1 MKEREIRTAKKFGI
15 LDKCQELEQELL
27 QIGRIKKIEFDLNG
41 FYSDIYQ
48 VIILARYD
56 IPITLENYFETR
68 KEVVKNIIKVAGNYG
83 LTRTEDSIEDYG
95 TTFYFVFRCSKEW
108 KIKKTKKKEGTQ
120 NGNFKDDKNKHG
132 SDSDSGKGRT

>member
-1 MKEREIRTAKKFGI
+1 MKERELRTAKKFGI
-15 LDKCQELEQELL
+15 LDKCKSLEKDLL
-27 QIGRIKKIEFDLNG
+27 QIDRVEAIEFDLNG

-83 LTRTEDSIEDYG
+83 LTRTEDSIADYG

-108 KIKKTKKKEGTQ
+108 KNKE
-120 NGNFKDDKNKHG
+120 N
-132 SDSDSGKGRT
+132 

>member
-1 MKEREIRTAKKFGI
+1 MRKKNWKRHRIGGWKIMKEREVRTAKKFGI

-27 QIGRIKKIEFDLNG
+27 QIGRVEKIEFDLNG

-48 VIILARYD
+48 VIILAIYD
-56 IPITLENYFETR
+56 IPATLENYFETR

-83 LTRTEDSIEDYG
+83 LTRTEDAIEDYG

-108 KIKKTKKKEGTQ
+108 KNKE
-120 NGNFKDDKNKHG
+120 N
-132 SDSDSGKGRT
+132 

>member
-1 MKEREIRTAKKFGI
+1 MKERELRTAKKFGI

-27 QIGRIKKIEFDLNG
+27 QIGRIKKIEFDLDE

-48 VIILARYD
+48 VIILAIYD
-56 IPITLENYFETR
+56 IPATLENYFETR

-83 LTRTEDSIEDYG
+83 LTRTEDAIEDYG

-108 KIKKTKKKEGTQ
+108 KNKETK
-120 NGNFKDDKNKHG
+120 
-132 SDSDSGKGRT
+132 R

>member
-1 MKEREIRTAKKFGI
+1 MKERELITAKKFGI
-15 LDKCQELEQELL
+15 LDKCKSLKRELL
-27 QIGRIKKIEFDLNG
+27 QINRVEAIEFDLNG

-95 TTFYFVFRCSKEW
+95 TTLYFVFRCSKEW
-108 KIKKTKKKEGTQ
+108 KSKE
-120 NGNFKDDKNKHG
+120 N
-132 SDSDSGKGRT
+132 

>member
-1 MKEREIRTAKKFGI
+1 MKERELRTAKKFSI
-15 LDKCQELEQELL
+15 LDKCKSLERELL
-27 QIGRIKKIEFDLNG
+27 QINRVETIEFDLNG

-56 IPITLENYFETR
+56 IPITLENYFEAR
-68 KEVVKNIIKVAGNYG
+68 KEVVNNIVNVAGTYG

-108 KIKKTKKKEGTQ
+108 KNKE
-120 NGNFKDDKNKHG
+120 N
-132 SDSDSGKGRT
+132 